1 MEFTDCG
8 PVYSFIS
15 TVGQFFKTK
24 VKIREP

>member
-15 TVGQFFKTK
+15 TVGQFLETK
-24 VKIREP
+24 VKIRKH